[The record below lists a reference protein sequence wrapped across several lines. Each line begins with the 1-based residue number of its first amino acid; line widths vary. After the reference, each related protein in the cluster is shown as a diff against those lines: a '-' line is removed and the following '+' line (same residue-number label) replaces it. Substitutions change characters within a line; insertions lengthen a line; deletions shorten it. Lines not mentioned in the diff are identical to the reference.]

1 MGRGR
6 AAPRE
11 APEGEKKGTKGG
23 GFPVEKTQADGYRG
37 GSEGSEGRSAT
48 VWKGVPLGGGE
59 GGGSW
64 TSLGGPG
71 GKREAEKEGDMEE
84 KGRGGEGLGRGWGA
98 RIGLSRG
105 DSGGTAA
112 WVGNGGRG
120 PGVSSDG
127 RRVGGPGLRASG
139 SPKSDRNIHL
149 ESLRPPPRTETGPKR
164 KDTAGLLGTGGL
176 TLASRPPSD
185 VTPPGAHAQGTQGR
199 PDVRR
204 GPNGPD

>member
-1 MGRGR
+1 MTLQGSTL
-6 AAPRE
+6 AT
-11 APEGEKKGTKGG
+11 PECGTAYEPSN
-23 GFPVEKTQADGYRG
+23 PVSEQIDGSV
-37 GSEGSEGRSAT
+37 GSG
-48 VWKGVPLGGGE
+48 
-59 GGGSW
+59 
-64 TSLGGPG
+64 
-71 GKREAEKEGDMEE
+71 E

>member
-48 VWKGVPLGGGE
+48 VWKGGPLGGGE

-71 GKREAEKEGDMEE
+71 GRREAEKEGDMEE
-84 KGRGGEGLGRGWGA
+84 KGRGEEGLGRGWGA
-98 RIGLSRG
+98 RMGLSRG
-105 DSGGTAA
+105 DSGGPPPGWGTEGTGLGSPRMGAG
-112 WVGNGGRG
+112 WVG
-120 PGVSSDG
+120 P
-127 RRVGGPGLRASG
+127 A
-139 SPKSDRNIHL
+139 
-149 ESLRPPPRTETGPKR
+149 
-164 KDTAGLLGTGGL
+164 
-176 TLASRPPSD
+176 
-185 VTPPGAHAQGTQGR
+185 
-199 PDVRR
+199 
-204 GPNGPD
+204 